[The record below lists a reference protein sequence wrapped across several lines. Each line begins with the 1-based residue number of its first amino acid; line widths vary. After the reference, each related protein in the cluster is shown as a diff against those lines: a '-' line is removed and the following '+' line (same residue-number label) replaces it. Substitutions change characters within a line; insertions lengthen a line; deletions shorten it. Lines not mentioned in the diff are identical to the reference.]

1 LRTLEELQAVAAETC
16 HLLVLQKLEVAEAL
30 FVVAVVWSTI
40 IQDISAK
47 AVLAILSQK
56 ERDKP
61 NYST

>member
-1 LRTLEELQAVAAETC
+1 MRSLEELQRIAAETC
-16 HLLVLQKLEVAEAL
+16 NLLVLQKLEVAEAL
-30 FVVAVVWSTI
+30 YLTAVIQATI